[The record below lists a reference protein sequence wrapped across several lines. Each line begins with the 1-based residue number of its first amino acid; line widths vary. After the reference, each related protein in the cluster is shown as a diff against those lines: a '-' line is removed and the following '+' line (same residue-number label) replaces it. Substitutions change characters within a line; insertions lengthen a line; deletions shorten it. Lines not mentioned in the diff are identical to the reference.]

1 MKKFY
6 YYTPLFIQSLFFI
19 FFLPLYKF
27 FIHLEIR
34 GKENIKY
41 LTGPIILASNHT
53 HEIDP
58 TVIPL
63 ITHFLS
69 SKLPI
74 YSVIHPIDKYNNL
87 DFGWRR
93 HIYKEFFFKI
103 LGGYPIYP
111 GSRDYE
117 QSLQNH
123 VTLLKNKKTVCIF
136 PEGRC
141 TTDGNLGKAH
151 GGMGYLAYKTNATV
165 VPLAINTFYGLSWRN
180 FLLRRKKVIVT
191 VLQPISS
198 QDLINSFNPQISD
211 FQKAGDL
218 VLEKI
223 RKVIKADNLV
233 YKEVE

>member
-1 MKKFY
+1 MNKF

-19 FFLPLYKF
+19 FFLPVYKF

-41 LTGPIILASNHT
+41 LKGPIIIAPNHT
-53 HEIDP
+53 SEFDP
-58 TVIPL
+58 TVIPFV
-63 ITHFLS
+63 THFLS
-69 SKLPI
+69 SILPI
-74 YSVIHPIDKYNNL
+74 YSVIYPIHKYNNL

-93 HIYKEFFFKI
+93 HIYNDFFFKI
-103 LGGYPIYP
+103 IGGCPTCP

-117 QSLQNH
+117 KSLQNH
-123 VTLLKNKKTVCIF
+123 IALLKNNRTIGIF

-141 TTDGNLGKAH
+141 TTDGNIGKAH

-165 VPLAINTFYGLSWRN
+165 VPLAINTFYNLSLKD
-180 FLLRRKKVIVT
+180 FLLRRKKITIT
-191 VLQPISS
+191 VLPPISS
-198 QDLINSFNPQISD
+198 RDLINTSNPQVSD

-223 RKVIKADNLV
+223 RKVIESDNLA
-233 YKEVE
+233 YKNI